1 MSRVTMN
8 VTHVNPDASVNFTVI
23 GIGKDRKEASV
34 FALGSF
40 VNVMDGDSDDGIS
53 DYNKALEMVNEI
65 YTEEEIK
72 GLMEETLKKDSDCFF
87 NAYESTSVDYSWDEV
102 EGVEA
107 VGLIQEMQVTE
118 Y

>member
-23 GIGKDRKEASV
+23 GIGKDRKEASI

-40 VNVMDGDSDDGIS
+40 INVMDGNSDDGIF
-53 DYNKALEMVNEI
+53 DYNKALEMVNEK

-72 GLMEETLKKDSDCFF
+72 GLIEETLKTNSDCFF
-87 NAYESTSVDYSWDEV
+87 NAYESTNVDYSWDEV
-102 EGVEA
+102 EEGESI
-107 VGLIQEMQVTE
+107 GLIQEMQVTE